1 MFEEEKMKFRHK
13 LKHGRKTTPCIN
25 NILQLLL
32 RKLFHNMIG
41 YLVCLDAVGHAVQT
55 IWWEIIFIRY
65 DDTEVCIKQ
74 RQWMYTLKNDITRME
89 EVQK

>member
-1 MFEEEKMKFRHK
+1 MQWDMLYIPEKCQNMK
-13 LKHGRKTTPCIN
+13 
-25 NILQLLL
+25 
-32 RKLFHNMIG
+32 
-41 YLVCLDAVGHAVQT
+41 YWSET